1 MKQRILARL
10 FYHVGDLWSH
20 IMCQTGLGYK
30 FYNWAMNKSV
40 EYDIDCRLWK
50 PAPEYKMARYRTTPL
65 GKKKKSNRRRKS

>member
-20 IMCQTGLGYK
+20 IMCRTGLGYR

-65 GKKKKSNRRRKS
+65 GKKKRKTKKK